1 MADENNNMEK
11 VLDSTEDLDD
21 QYLTF
26 VLAGE
31 VYGVEILR
39 VEEIRGWEMV
49 TRIPNSPQYMK
60 GILNIRG
67 VIVPVINL
75 RERFDIEAIDYS
87 ATTVVIILKVES
99 YDKDHI
105 VGIVVD
111 AVSDVLD
118 AKKTDVKKAPD
129 FGDAVNT
136 ECISGLIE
144 ANDRMVML
152 LNVDKMLGEERAEA
166 EEDTEDEAA

>member
-1 MADENNNMEK
+1 MADENNDMKEILGN
-11 VLDSTEDLDD
+11 TENLEN

-31 VYGVEILR
+31 IYGVEILR
-39 VEEIRGWEMV
+39 VQEIRGWEAV

-67 VIVPVINL
+67 VIVPVINM
-75 RERFDIEAIDYS
+75 RERFDMEAIDYS
-87 ATTVVIILKVES
+87 ATAVVIILKVQS
-99 YDKDHI
+99 HDKDHI

-111 AVSDVLD
+111 AVSDVLNT
-118 AKKTDVKKAPD
+118 KKTDVKKAPN
-129 FGDAVNT
+129 FGSAVNT
-136 ECISGLIE
+136 KCISGLIE

-152 LNVDKMLGEERAEA
+152 LNVDKMLGEEESEVEGNA
-166 EEDTEDEAA
+166 EDEAA

>member
-1 MADENNNMEK
+1 MTNENNDIED
-11 VLDSTEDLDD
+11 VLEDSKEIKS

-26 VLAGE
+26 VLAEE

-39 VEEIRGWEMV
+39 VEEIRGWETV

-60 GILNIRG
+60 GVLNIRG

-75 RERFDIEAIDYS
+75 RERFDMDFIDYS

-105 VGIVVD
+105 AGIVVD

-118 AKKTDVKKAPD
+118 AKKTDIKKAPD

-144 ANDRMVML
+144 ADDRMVML
-152 LNVDKMLGEERAEA
+152 LDVDKMLGEAKPVS
-166 EEDTEDEAA
+166 EDDQEDEAA